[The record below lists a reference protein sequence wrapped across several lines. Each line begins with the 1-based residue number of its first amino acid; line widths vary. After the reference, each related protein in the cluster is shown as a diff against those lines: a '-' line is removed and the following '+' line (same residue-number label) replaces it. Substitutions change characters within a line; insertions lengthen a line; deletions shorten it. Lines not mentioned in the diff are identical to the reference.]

1 MKLSTILKN
10 KIVMKP
16 HFRVTGLLYL
26 CPYITKS
33 IAKLALRENWIK
45 SASSDFFSAVEEK
58 HVI

>member
-1 MKLSTILKN
+1 MKLYIILKN

-26 CPYITKS
+26 CPYTEKYS
-33 IAKLALRENWIK
+33 ETLRENLIK
-45 SASSDFFSAVEEK
+45 SASSDFFSAEAEK